1 MRSPDPRAARRR
13 ASLVPAAGVELAG
26 QAPTRSDEI
35 PDAVGLDAPGDE
47 DTLPESFR
55 TRPLGEKREPFPTP
69 FRVEPLQPQS
79 HVAESDEP
87 PGIRQAIDDAVI
99 A

>member
-1 MRSPDPRAARRR
+1 MRSPSPHAARRR
-13 ASLVPAAGVELAG
+13 ASLLPAAGVELTG
-26 QAPTRSDEI
+26 QAPARCDEF
-35 PDAVGLDAPGDE
+35 PDSIGLAAPREHQAISQG
-47 DTLPESFR
+47 FR
-55 TRPLGEKREPFPTP
+55 AGPLGEKREPFPTP

-87 PGIRQAIDDAVI
+87 PGIRQAIDDGVI